1 MSQYLRD
8 MALTIRKEPEFT
20 KEEFTKEMQGQKLGL
35 VSTPIAFQPASLGD
49 IIKGGEPRKM
59 GPWD

>member
-8 MALTIRKEPEFT
+8 MALAIRKEPEFT
-20 KEEFTKEMQGQKLGL
+20 KEELTKEMPGQKLGL
-35 VSTPIAFQPASLGD
+35 VSIPTAFQPARLGD
-49 IIKGGEPRKM
+49 IIKGGEPRNM

>member
-8 MALTIRKEPEFT
+8 MALAVRKGP
-20 KEEFTKEMQGQKLGL
+20 EFTKEMQGQKLGL
-35 VSTPIAFQPASLGD
+35 ASIPTAFEPARLGD

>member
-20 KEEFTKEMQGQKLGL
+20 KEMQGWKQKLGL
-35 VSTPIAFQPASLGD
+35 VSIPTEFRPARLGD

>member
-8 MALTIRKEPEFT
+8 MALAIRKEPEFT
-20 KEEFTKEMQGQKLGL
+20 KEEFTKEMQGQKLRF
-35 VSTPIAFQPASLGD
+35 VSIPTEFWPTSPGD